1 MPARADSRPLR
12 HRHHPSPT
20 PNCLKFPA
28 GSFRARPLV
37 SGPARSNKAARV
49 PIPRPRRSARFF
61 GGARFRDKFLG
72 RASAPCF
79 AHTRCF
85 SVIDFVQNYY
95 PERLVSIPLRPP
107 LSLPI
112 SLIHI
117 HAHEHMYRDADTF
130 ASRCTRTRA
139 LSRSRAR
146 AGAFKHTHA
155 GTHARM
161 NASVSLLHTDTR
173 ATTQTHGHMRMHRD
187 RIWRHRAGN
196 DAHYQ
201 RPYRLLGP
209 MEGAFPSMRVLVA
222 YEVMQQRCSCMHTCV
237 RPHAWGR

>member
-1 MPARADSRPLR
+1 MVADLNGYGLSNIDTKWCHSPQPLKTRFEKTSENTSREQGPETALPARADSRPLR

-37 SGPARSNKAARV
+37 FGPARSNKAARD

-61 GGARFRDKFLG
+61 GGARFHDMFLG
-72 RASAPCF
+72 RASAPRF

-107 LSLPI
+107 SPSPSLSLK
-112 SLIHI
+112 HI
-117 HAHEHMYRDADTF
+117 HAHEQMYRDADTF
-130 ASRCTRTRA
+130 ASRGTRTRV
-139 LSRSRAR
+139 LSRSRAC

-155 GTHARM
+155 GMYARSHECERV
-161 NASVSLLHTDTR
+161 SVAHRRTGNHTDAR
-173 ATTQTHGHMRMHRD
+173 AH
-187 RIWRHRAGN
+187 
-196 DAHYQ
+196 
-201 RPYRLLGP
+201 
-209 MEGAFPSMRVLVA
+209 A
-222 YEVMQQRCSCMHTCV
+222 YASRQNMATPRRQ
-237 RPHAWGR
+237 